1 MRKKLSYYEEMMG
14 SGFRADAGSI
24 ASALKKW
31 LPRMADTP
39 RRNVSAALAEI
50 LEQMK
55 RRGKKRKYAAKR
67 IHKIHV
73 LALLPL

>member
-1 MRKKLSYYEEMMG
+1 MMG

-55 RRGKKRKYAAKR
+55 RRGKNENMLRNAY
-67 IHKIHV
+67 
-73 LALLPL
+73 L